1 MQKTLMLVV
10 GLGKTGQS
18 IARYLQGNGT
28 PFVMFDTRAAPEELL
43 SFQAAFPHI
52 TVFLNTL
59 PDALYAQL
67 TGIISSPG
75 VPLEG
80 EWFNQAHAH
89 HLSIIGDIECFA
101 RVVSAPVVAI
111 TGTNGKSTVT
121 CLVGQM
127 AEAAGHA
134 VAVAGNIGTPV
145 LDRLNDGMEYDL
157 WVLELS
163 SFQLDLTESLAPV
176 AASILNITPD
186 HLDRHH
192 TLAAYWAA
200 KQQVYQGASA
210 CVFNRDDA
218 QTRPDQAYLGEEK
231 PQLISYGLDEP
242 AAGQWGIRRN
252 SVGVDYLACGALLL
266 LPVDALQLKGRHNW
280 LNALAAC
287 ALASVINVPQ
297 TVMVDVLRTFTGL
310 PHRCQAVRRLHDV
323 TWINDSKGTNVGA
336 TLSAISGIGGSMQGK
351 IVLIA
356 GGQGKGADFTSLQE
370 AMKMYV
376 RSVILIGED
385 AALLESAL
393 SAYVPMTHA
402 ESLETAVL
410 LARSHAKPGDAV
422 LLSPACASLDM
433 FHDFNHR
440 GDVFV
445 AAVEAL

>member
-145 LDRLNDGMEYDL
+145 LDRLNDG
-157 WVLELS
+157 
-163 SFQLDLTESLAPV
+163 
-176 AASILNITPD
+176 
-186 HLDRHH
+186 
-192 TLAAYWAA
+192 
-200 KQQVYQGASA
+200 
-210 CVFNRDDA
+210 
-218 QTRPDQAYLGEEK
+218 
-231 PQLISYGLDEP
+231 
-242 AAGQWGIRRN
+242 
-252 SVGVDYLACGALLL
+252 
-266 LPVDALQLKGRHNW
+266 
-280 LNALAAC
+280 
-287 ALASVINVPQ
+287 
-297 TVMVDVLRTFTGL
+297 
-310 PHRCQAVRRLHDV
+310 
-323 TWINDSKGTNVGA
+323 
-336 TLSAISGIGGSMQGK
+336 
-351 IVLIA
+351 
-356 GGQGKGADFTSLQE
+356 
-370 AMKMYV
+370 
-376 RSVILIGED
+376 
-385 AALLESAL
+385 
-393 SAYVPMTHA
+393 
-402 ESLETAVL
+402 
-410 LARSHAKPGDAV
+410 
-422 LLSPACASLDM
+422 
-433 FHDFNHR
+433 
-440 GDVFV
+440 
-445 AAVEAL
+445 